1 MTEDCCTI
9 SPYKSL
15 PENKVAR
22 GAVHDRLILWTAPV
36 VAGVSWQVTGGGH
49 LPLLVTGSYVFSG
62 LMFSGDLDIPSRQW
76 RRWGP
81 CRFVWIPYQKCLKH
95 RSFWSH
101 GPIVGTL
108 GRLVYLGLGVAM
120 LLGVGWAVSLGWGQP
135 WPLLEWMH
143 RYWMLYQKE
152 LLAVGVGLELGAWN
166 HSLSDWLS
174 SQLKKRR
181 P

>member
-1 MTEDCCTI
+1 MA
-9 SPYKSL
+9 S
-15 PENKVAR
+15 

-36 VAGVSWQVTGGGH
+36 VAGLAWHLTGGGH

-81 CRFVWIPYQKCLKH
+81 CKVLWIPYQKCLKH

-108 GRLVYLGLGVAM
+108 GRLLYLGVGAAM
-120 LLGVGWAVSLGWGQP
+120 LLGVGWGLSRGWGHP
-135 WPLLEWMH
+135 WPVVQWV
-143 RYWMLYQKE
+143 RQCVGLYRRE
-152 LLAVGVGLELGAWN
+152 LWAVGVGLELGAWN

-174 SQLKKRR
+174 SRLKKWRA
-181 P
+181 

>member
-1 MTEDCCTI
+1 MA
-9 SPYKSL
+9 S
-15 PENKVAR
+15 

-36 VAGVSWQVTGGGH
+36 VSGISWLVTGGGH

-76 RRWGP
+76 HRWGL
-81 CRFVWIPYQKCLKH
+81 CKFFWIPYQKCCKH

-108 GRLVYLGLGVAM
+108 GRLIYLGLGLAIP
-120 LLGVGWAVSLGWGQP
+120 LGLGFGISIWRGEPRPVGLWVRQYVP
-135 WPLLEWMH
+135 
-143 RYWMLYQKE
+143 LYQTY

-166 HSLSDWLS
+166 HSLSDWVS
-174 SQLKKRR
+174 SALKKWRS
-181 P
+181 